1 MIKKSQKLRGWLA
14 MRLVDADKIEKILE
28 GWLESLP
35 NGEETPAIEACLNV
49 NVIKN
54 APTFIL
60 KGDSE

>member
-1 MIKKSQKLRGWLA
+1 
-14 MRLVDADKIEKILE
+14 MRLVDADEIEKILE
-28 GWLESLP
+28 GWLDSLP
-35 NGEETPAIEACLNV
+35 DGEETPAIEACL